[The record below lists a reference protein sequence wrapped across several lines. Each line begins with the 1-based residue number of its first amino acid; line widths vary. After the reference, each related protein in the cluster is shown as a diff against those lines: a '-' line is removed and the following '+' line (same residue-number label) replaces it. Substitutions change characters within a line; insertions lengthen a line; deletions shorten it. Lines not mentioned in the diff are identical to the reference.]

1 MPSIELSIHYRPEA
15 IENSELNYSIT
26 SFVTHTN
33 LLSSLCRLVDGGTAV
48 DHAPAWTSFSMK
60 HWANLNLFNFGIVHW
75 TENNIGIRL
84 YSDGEPNELNRLHR
98 SLSRA
103 TQAFDVS
110 RLYSNRFGLISIL
123 RMRHA
128 HRTHE
133 ANGTTSRCGPIHRC
147 IDWQAVKRSRRQCV
161 VNVFYLFFFFGNSVS
176 HANNKKYSVL
186 EATSQS
192 KANAS
197 HSIVSVVF
205 VCVTCI
211 RWIFFVHNRDTKK
224 NTDLR
229 SIDGYF
235 WELLYPVVYTIDIC
249 FLRTQK
255 PKIYPFSICSPVYF
269 LKAIE

>member
-1 MPSIELSIHYRPEA
+1 MNLFEIKGCYRKLNSVGVVHHEMPSIELSIHYRPEA

-26 SFVTHTN
+26 SFATHKN

-75 TENNIGIRL
+75 TENYIGIRL

-128 HRTHE
+128 IEHTRRMGQLYVVDPYTV
-133 ANGTTSRCGPIHRC
+133 AL
-147 IDWQAVKRSRRQCV
+147 IDK
-161 VNVFYLFFFFGNSVS
+161 L
-176 HANNKKYSVL
+176 
-186 EATSQS
+186 
-192 KANAS
+192 
-197 HSIVSVVF
+197 
-205 VCVTCI
+205 
-211 RWIFFVHNRDTKK
+211 
-224 NTDLR
+224 
-229 SIDGYF
+229 
-235 WELLYPVVYTIDIC
+235 
-249 FLRTQK
+249 
-255 PKIYPFSICSPVYF
+255 
-269 LKAIE
+269 